1 MYFQTNLKTGTL
13 PVCMNVHAHKSIT
26 IQDMLSMMLSLADGA
41 NGNGNVTSAPGWPE
55 VTFKSMD
62 RRVPLG
68 NMC

>member
-1 MYFQTNLKTGTL
+1 
-13 PVCMNVHAHKSIT
+13 MNVHAHKSIT
-26 IQDMLSMMLSLADGA
+26 IQDVLSMMLSLADGA

-55 VTFKSMD
+55 ITFKSMD